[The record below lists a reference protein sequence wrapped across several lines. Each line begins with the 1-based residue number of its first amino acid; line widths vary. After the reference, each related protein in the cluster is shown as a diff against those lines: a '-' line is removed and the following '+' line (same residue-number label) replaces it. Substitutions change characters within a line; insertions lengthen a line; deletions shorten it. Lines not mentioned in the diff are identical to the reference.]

1 VSGQA
6 KVGDA
11 VQRDSVDGTTL
22 VVSRVGR

>member
-1 VSGQA
+1 VSGEV

-11 VQRDSVDGTTL
+11 VQLDSVDGTTL

>member
-1 VSGQA
+1 VSDEV

-11 VQRDSVDGTTL
+11 VQLDSVDGTTL